1 MAYKLLIVEDEKEK
15 ATGIAYL
22 TGKYNP
28 ECRPVLLAHDGREG
42 YEKAVAEKPDIIVT
56 DIRMP
61 EMDGLEMIR
70 ELKKA
75 GCSAEFIVLSG
86 YAEFSYAKKA
96 IELGVRDF
104 ITKPVDEKEL
114 SETITRVCGE
124 IATRRKTQ
132 DSLGKLNDDMRNY
145 ALRDFLTGGTDS
157 RYKVGEFLKKMRV
170 LENYS
175 QYTCLVLAA
184 ENQEENILPVEGL
197 ILQGEQFLYSIHIG
211 NAQTAVIIGA
221 NNFTTEDKKTLVG
234 KYMIQ
239 NTEDAGRFSIG
250 IGSTY
255 KEYEDLPKAYEEA
268 CVAINYRILKGCGT
282 AILFEELCNMENRPE
297 LLTEEE
303 TEQLKDRIDRFDQ
316 NGFRITVKGI
326 FHRILSENTLTLPEL
341 QKLSLNIVLLGL
353 HNIPTAQLQMNE
365 YFGKNLFTL
374 KSIEKFKT
382 MEQLENWIM
391 NMVSSV
397 NEVMLKAIAEP
408 RKELS
413 KYAPKI
419 ATMQID
425 VDKIAEVI
433 GTRGKVIKKII
444 EETNC
449 EIDTEDDGKIFIK
462 GTDPADMQ
470 RAMDMIN
477 AIVSDPE
484 PGKIYKGTITRLMT
498 FGAFVEIAPGKE
510 GLVHISKMANKRVA
524 KVEDVVAPGD
534 EVMVKLTEIDKQ
546 GRLNFSMKDALVQD
560 ETPDSEKS
568 VLERY

>member
-1 MAYKLLIVEDEKEK
+1 M
-15 ATGIAYL
+15 
-22 TGKYNP
+22 
-28 ECRPVLLAHDGREG
+28 
-42 YEKAVAEKPDIIVT
+42 
-56 DIRMP
+56 
-61 EMDGLEMIR
+61 
-70 ELKKA
+70 
-75 GCSAEFIVLSG
+75 
-86 YAEFSYAKKA
+86 
-96 IELGVRDF
+96 
-104 ITKPVDEKEL
+104 
-114 SETITRVCGE
+114 
-124 IATRRKTQ
+124 
-132 DSLGKLNDDMRNY
+132 GKLNDDMRNY

-157 RYKVGEFLKKMRV
+157 RYKVGEFLKEMRV

-197 ILQGEQFLYSIHIG
+197 ILQGEQFLYSIRIG

-397 NEVMLKAIAEP
+397 NEVMLKDNMPKKKDVIAEA
-408 RKELS
+408 KEYIRQNYNQNISLNDIS
-413 KYAPKI
+413 GKFYINPYYFSQLFKKKTGMTYQKYLTDYRVDRAKKLLAETELHI
-419 ATMQID
+419 YEVCKAVGYSD
-425 VDKIAEVI
+425 VNHFNQTFERVEGMKPSEY
-433 GTRGKVIKKII
+433 RQKYKQ
-444 EETNC
+444 EEN
-449 EIDTEDDGKIFIK
+449 
-462 GTDPADMQ
+462 
-470 RAMDMIN
+470 
-477 AIVSDPE
+477 
-484 PGKIYKGTITRLMT
+484 
-498 FGAFVEIAPGKE
+498 
-510 GLVHISKMANKRVA
+510 
-524 KVEDVVAPGD
+524 
-534 EVMVKLTEIDKQ
+534 
-546 GRLNFSMKDALVQD
+546 
-560 ETPDSEKS
+560 
-568 VLERY
+568 